1 MVPEK
6 LVDNQEAR
14 SILIHFSKFKFHLVT
29 YENEMYVTVNEGL
42 RLIDVDINWLSAA
55 KVYRRYKTLRSQG
68 FSFKEKLFCCQIENS
83 EKFLF
88 VTAYPYKDWL
98 RVWSYFAK
106 RGNTKAIAVLRG
118 LAQYGLEAYL

>member
-1 MVPEK
+1 
-6 LVDNQEAR
+6 
-14 SILIHFSKFKFHLVT
+14 
-29 YENEMYVTVNEGL
+29 L
-42 RLIDVDINWLSAA
+42 RI
-55 KVYRRYKTLRSQG
+55 KTLISPINPSANASPLQLKIDFCKRS
-68 FSFKEKLFCCQIENS
+68 IENS